1 MRLLLSATYHVNQ
14 LTDTLVEPLL
24 CTVQGHV
31 MVPYIQSL
39 IYEPSGDVLRIGNY
53 DNSRTASKFV
63 IHIRILQQAARMIMQ
78 QRFHLPR
85 PSPRREARGGFGS

>member
-1 MRLLLSATYHVNQ
+1 
-14 LTDTLVEPLL
+14 L

-63 IHIRILQQAARMIMQ
+63 IHIRILQQAARMII
-78 QRFHLPR
+78 L
-85 PSPRREARGGFGS
+85 